1 MFYQRKLLQNKNVL
15 WVRAAVDLR
24 GQAAVEDPDDLQGL
38 LLLSR
43 GMLELEEHGQ
53 SLASH
58 AQGGEDGDRFRDRLL
73 EAVGPTQLYIN
84 PCEVKRHHGDLMC
97 QISFHEAFARLQ
109 ERGLS
114 GIEMPEVPEELTLL
128 PAGPEE
134 DEVVVELLVEV
145 TSFEI

>member
-1 MFYQRKLLQNKNVL
+1 
-15 WVRAAVDLR
+15 
-24 GQAAVEDPDDLQGL
+24 
-38 LLLSR
+38 
-43 GMLELEEHGQ
+43 
-53 SLASH
+53 
-58 AQGGEDGDRFRDRLL
+58 
-73 EAVGPTQLYIN
+73 
-84 PCEVKRHHGDLMC
+84 MC